1 MQSFIHP
8 TAFLSSNCEIAENV
22 KIGAFACIHEKVSI
36 GYGTTIG
43 EHCVLG
49 GGPLEG
55 EGSLFIGAYSK
66 IRSHS
71 AIYAGSRFESQLE
84 TGHHVVI
91 REKTFAGAN
100 LRIGNFSDIEGECTI
115 GDYCRLHGYVH
126 LGKNTKVG
134 DFVWL
139 FSLTTA
145 TNDPLPPS
153 RLVAGCILGD
163 GSVVCVGAILMPGT
177 TLGCGAFVTAG
188 SIAQGDVPDG
198 AVVSGADGC
207 VVSHVST
214 LMHMQSG
221 LRHPWMRHFAEAY
234 PAECQ
239 DRLKKLLDKILYNRF
254 SLRLTGENIL

>member
-1 MQSFIHP
+1 MQSLIHP
-8 TAFLSSNCEIAENV
+8 TAFVGPDCEIAEDV
-22 KIGAFACIHEKVSI
+22 KIGAFTCLHGKVDI
-36 GYGTTIG
+36 GPGTSIG

-49 GGPLEG
+49 GGPLAG
-55 EGSLFIGAYSK
+55 DDRLVIGARAT

-71 AIYAGSRFESQLE
+71 VIYAGSRFEPQLE

-91 REKTFAGAN
+91 RERTVAGAN
-100 LRIGNFSDIEGECTI
+100 LRVGNFSDIEGDCTI
-115 GDYCRLHGYVH
+115 GDYCRFHGYVH
-126 LGKNTKVG
+126 VGKDTRVG
-134 DFVWL
+134 NFVWL

-153 RLVAGCILGD
+153 RLAEGCVLGD

-188 SIAQGDVPDG
+188 SMARGDVPDG
-198 AVVSGADGC
+198 AVVSGADGR

-214 LMHMQSG
+214 LMHLPSG

-239 DRLKKLLDKILYNRF
+239 GRLNELLDKILQSRF
-254 SLRLTGENIL
+254 ALKLTSEK